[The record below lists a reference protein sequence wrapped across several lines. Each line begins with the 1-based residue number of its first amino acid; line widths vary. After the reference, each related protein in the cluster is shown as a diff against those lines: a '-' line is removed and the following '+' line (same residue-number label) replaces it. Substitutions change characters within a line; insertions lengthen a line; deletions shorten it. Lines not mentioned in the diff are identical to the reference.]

1 MTITLDISDR
11 RILIELQANARL
23 TNLELAQRVGIS
35 ASSCLRR
42 VRFME
47 EAGLVKGYALVLDPK
62 AAGVP
67 GNAFVQITLDGQRRA
82 FLDAFEAAITKV
94 PEVLSCHLLA
104 GAADYLVHIAFRDTA
119 DLERIHTDV
128 LTRLP
133 HVARL
138 QSTLSLRTIKQG
150 TALPI

>member
-82 FLDAFEAAITKV
+82 FLDAFEA
-94 PEVLSCHLLA
+94 
-104 GAADYLVHIAFRDTA
+104 DYLVHIAFRDTA